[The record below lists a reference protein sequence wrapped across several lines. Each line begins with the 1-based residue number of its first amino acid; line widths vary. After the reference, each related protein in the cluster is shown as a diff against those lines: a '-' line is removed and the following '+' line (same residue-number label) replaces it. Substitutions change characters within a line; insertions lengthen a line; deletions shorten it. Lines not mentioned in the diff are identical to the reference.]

1 MSREKDKE
9 EILRHYPYPEEIQDI
24 NKPLPPRELIEMC
37 LKAKLR
43 ALSLLPFEVFAW
55 TSSSFRT
62 ANRSL
67 LEECWKNAVDQNDWA
82 ALNQAATAE
91 GWSDEVV
98 LETLKETILFK
109 ASNRCYG
116 PGAETYD
123 GDFDETLPLQKEDA
137 EIPGSSVEG
146 ILMLHKD
153 FPDAGKLMMIAL
165 MMGKEGTSPIGEEEE
180 IAMDSH

>member
-1 MSREKDKE
+1 M
-9 EILRHYPYPEEIQDI
+9 RHYPYREEIQDI

-37 LKAKLR
+37 LKGKSR
-43 ALSLLPFEVFAW
+43 ELSLLAFEVFAW
-55 TSSSFRT
+55 TSSSFRI

-82 ALNQAATAE
+82 ALSQASTAE

-98 LETLKETILFK
+98 LETMKETILFR

-116 PGAETYD
+116 PEAELYD
-123 GDFDETLPLQKEDA
+123 GDFDDALPLQKEDA
-137 EIPGSSVEG
+137 EMPGPSVEG

-153 FPDAGKLMMIAL
+153 FPDAGKLMLTAL
-165 MMGKEGTSPIGEEEE
+165 MMGKEVFNNIFEEEE
-180 IAMDSH
+180 EAMDF